1 MSFRAQPK
9 DGVAFVTGASSGIGR
24 AVALL
29 LARRGFTVAVSARR
43 AAELDALAAQDPRIF
58 AFPGD
63 VADASGMAAIIAA
76 IEAAH
81 GPVVLAFLNAG
92 VYFPG
97 ERDGFDAE
105 IAWRTFEVNV
115 GGVINCLGPLL
126 AAMEARGRGQI
137 AITSSLA
144 GYGGIPGSMAY
155 GASKAALIYMAE
167 VLRMTHEAAGLTI
180 QIVNPGFVETPMTEP
195 NSDFEM
201 PFIMSAERAAKIICD
216 GFERSG
222 FEIAFPRRLAYVF
235 KAARLLPYALLLP
248 LMRRMTRR
256 VRRDS

>member
-1 MSFRAQPK
+1 
-9 DGVAFVTGASSGIGR
+9 
-24 AVALL
+24 
-29 LARRGFTVAVSARR
+29 
-43 AAELDALAAQDPRIF
+43 
-58 AFPGD
+58 
-63 VADASGMAAIIAA
+63 MAAIMAA
-76 IEAAH
+76 VEAAH
-81 GPVVLAFLNAG
+81 GPVALAFLNAG
-92 VYFPG
+92 VYFPS
-97 ERDGFDAE
+97 ERDEFDVDV
-105 IAWRTFEVNV
+105 AWRTFEVNV

-126 AAMEARGRGQI
+126 AGMKVRGRGQI

-144 GYGGIPGSMAY
+144 GYGGIPGSLAY

-167 VLRMTHEAAGLTI
+167 VLRMTCEPAGLTV

-195 NSDFEM
+195 NSDFDM
-201 PFIMSAERAAKIICD
+201 PFIMSAERAAKIICE

-248 LMRRMTRR
+248 LMRQMTRR